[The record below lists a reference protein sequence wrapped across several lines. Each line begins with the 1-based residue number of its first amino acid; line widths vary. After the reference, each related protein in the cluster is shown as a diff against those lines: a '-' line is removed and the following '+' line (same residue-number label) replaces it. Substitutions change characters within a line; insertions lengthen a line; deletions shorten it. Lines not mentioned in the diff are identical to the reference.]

1 MSKDDNVVGKSK
13 CLLCPSPPH
22 PMVKTPSC
30 TERQESRVLFSSLY
44 ELMSVVLENRMIL
57 ARPGHGMLRR
67 TGQESSTKDL
77 MIVSLLGFTFL
88 WVSLF
93 PIAGMEI

>member
-1 MSKDDNVVGKSK
+1 MSEDDNVVGKSK
-13 CLLCPSPPH
+13 CLLFPSTPH

-30 TERQESRVLFSSLY
+30 TEPQESRVLFSTLY

-57 ARPGHGMLRR
+57 ARAGHGMLRR

-88 WVSLF
+88 
-93 PIAGMEI
+93 

>member
-1 MSKDDNVVGKSK
+1 MNKDDNLVGKSK
-13 CLLCPSPPH
+13 CLLFPSPPH

-30 TERQESRVLFSSLY
+30 TERQESRIVFSTLC
-44 ELMSVVLENRMIL
+44 ELMSVILENHMIL
-57 ARPGHGMLRR
+57 FRPGHGMLRR

-77 MIVSLLGFTFL
+77 MKVSLRGFTFL

-93 PIAGMEI
+93 PIACMDI